1 MTDRRDD
8 HPPTN
13 QSRTTEPRAH
23 DPAIAGP
30 RANDPAIAEPQAN
43 RSAMPDDIEN
53 LPALA
58 ATIEPLP
65 GGLGQLRMRLR
76 APVRSRAQLGLAIA
90 AACCAAIALWLLR
103 TPPRTAAGRSALH
116 RVLVDS
122 TDLPHPLAVELGL
135 VEPGRPVVVSDPRI
149 APSDTAVFFWVPP
162 AQR

>member
-1 MTDRRDD
+1 MTDERDD
-8 HPPTN
+8 V
-13 QSRTTEPRAH
+13 
-23 DPAIAGP
+23 
-30 RANDPAIAEPQAN
+30 
-43 RSAMPDDIEN
+43 EN

-65 GGLGQLRMRLR
+65 GGLAELRLRLR
-76 APVRSRAQLGLAIA
+76 APIRSRAQLGLALA
-90 AACCAAIALWLLR
+90 AACCAAIAVWLLR
-103 TPPRTAAGRSALH
+103 PPTRPVVDRSALH

-135 VEPGRPVVVSDPRI
+135 VERGQPVIAADPRI

>member
-1 MTDRRDD
+1 MTDDRDD
-8 HPPTN
+8 VE
-13 QSRTTEPRAH
+13 R
-23 DPAIAGP
+23 
-30 RANDPAIAEPQAN
+30 
-43 RSAMPDDIEN
+43 

-65 GGLGQLRMRLR
+65 GGLAELRLRLR
-76 APVRSRAQLGLAIA
+76 APIRVRTQLGLALA
-90 AACCAAIALWLLR
+90 AACCAAIAVWLLR
-103 TPPRTAAGRSALH
+103 PPPRTATDRAALH

-135 VEPGRPVVVSDPRI
+135 VERGRPVVASDPRI